1 MTQFTGESYLQSMM
15 GHGLRAASQA
25 ELVEKL
31 VSRGFLVA
39 PEEIITTFRNV
50 DRAKFLPASATD
62 EYSNAPQKLVESHF
76 MSTPQ
81 LHSQIISLL
90 ASRLGP
96 GRIASEIGCGS
107 GYLPA
112 VMATMECDS
121 VVAVERD
128 PELLEISRKNLK
140 TLPNVKVSDNIPP
153 GTVLDALYISAY
165 FASES
170 ALDSFL
176 SHISF
181 SADAVVVASVKD
193 LSDGPLCDQQLVL
206 LERSMSGWSRT
217 NLFRV
222 LCELLS

>member
-25 ELVEKL
+25 ELVDKL
-31 VSRGFLVA
+31 VDRGFLVA
-39 PEEIITTFRNV
+39 SEEFISRFRDL
-50 DRAKFLPASATD
+50 DRAKFLPTNATD
-62 EYSNAPQKLVESHF
+62 VYSNAPQKLVNNHF

-81 LHSQIISLL
+81 LHAQIISLL

-112 VMATMECDS
+112 VMATVGCDS

-128 PELLEISRKNLK
+128 PELLEILRKNSQ
-140 TLPNVKVSDNIPP
+140 PFSNVKVSDNIPP
-153 GTVLDALYISAY
+153 GTVLDALYIAPY

-170 ALDSFL
+170 ALDSFV
-176 SHISF
+176 SNISF

-193 LSDGPLCDQQLVL
+193 MPDGPLSDQQLVL
-206 LERSMSGWSRT
+206 LERSVSGWTRSD
-217 NLFRV
+217 LLRV
-222 LCELLS
+222 LCEPLS